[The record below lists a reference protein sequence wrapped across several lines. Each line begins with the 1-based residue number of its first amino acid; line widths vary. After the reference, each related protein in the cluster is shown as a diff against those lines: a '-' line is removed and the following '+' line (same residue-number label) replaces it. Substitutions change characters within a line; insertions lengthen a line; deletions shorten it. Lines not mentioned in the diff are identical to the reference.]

1 MTTKEE
7 SMGMTQVFNCSGVNK
22 EEFLE
27 YTEKNPATYKDWSR
41 VWNQVW
47 ISLPGFEN
55 IYFNPL

>member
-41 VWNQVW
+41 VWNQV
-47 ISLPGFEN
+47 
-55 IYFNPL
+55 